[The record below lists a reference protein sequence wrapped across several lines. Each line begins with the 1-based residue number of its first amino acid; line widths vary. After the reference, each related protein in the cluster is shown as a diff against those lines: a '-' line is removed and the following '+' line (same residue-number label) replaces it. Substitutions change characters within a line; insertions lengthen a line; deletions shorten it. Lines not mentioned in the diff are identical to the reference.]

1 MHEIAIVDS
10 YVVVCSKWRQVAL
23 VGTPDIDPWPNCK
36 GLSGKIALKYASSNM
51 QVARICKFGCHAIT
65 TCDSAKNA

>member
-1 MHEIAIVDS
+1 MHEVAIVDS

-36 GLSGKIALKYASSNM
+36 GLSGKIGENGPQICELEYARDVTGMS
-51 QVARICKFGCHAIT
+51 CHH
-65 TCDSAKNA
+65 DV